1 MPKPSDVYEKR
12 LLRVLE
18 YIHDNP
24 AGDLSLDTLAE
35 VAAMSRFHWHR
46 VFSGMM
52 GKTVAQVTRE
62 IRMHRAACWLVQ
74 KPWPVAEVAKR
85 VGYPNVG
92 SFTRVFG
99 EEYGLSPVAFR
110 NRGDL
115 TGALPKPQSGDF
127 PMYPVDIETHEN
139 RPLAALEHRGSYLEI
154 GEQFQ
159 KAGTIF
165 TTRDLWA
172 GARGMVGLYHDDP
185 NAVAEPDLRS
195 HAGIVLSEGADVPDG
210 MHAMVA
216 EGGRFAVL
224 HFTGPYAGLK
234 AAYDYLY
241 GQYIPEK
248 GLELRDAPAME
259 IYLNGPQD
267 TAPDDLKTEVC
278 APIM

>member
-1 MPKPSDVYEKR
+1 MQSYEKR
-12 LLRVLE
+12 LLRVLA

-46 VFSGMM
+46 VFTGMM

-74 KPWPVAEVAKR
+74 KDWPVAKIAAQ

-99 EEYGLSPVAFR
+99 EVYSLSPVAFR

-115 TGALPKPQSGDF
+115 TGSLPEPTKGDH
-127 PMYPVDIETHEN
+127 PVYPVDIETHHN
-139 RPLAALEHRGSYLEI
+139 RNLAALSHQGSYLSI
-154 GEQFQ
+154 GEKFQ
-159 KAGTIF
+159 KLGAIF
-165 TTRDLWA
+165 TTRDLWQQ
-172 GARGMVGLYHDDP
+172 ARGMVGLYHDDP

-195 HAGIVLSEGADVPDG
+195 HAGIVLADAGAVGDG
-210 MHAMVA
+210 MEAMTA

-241 GQYIPEK
+241 GQYIPEH

-267 TAPDDLKTEVC
+267 TPADQLKTEVC
-278 APIM
+278 APII